1 MQNYCLGTN
10 YKDKQKIT
18 YFLISCKFRSVIFLV
33 LLCVFSI
40 FTFILLSILHSD
52 TIFVLMTTG
61 QRQIKRDKK
70 LFCGTKKITGHIVF
84 MSPCHRPDKGT
95 SMWYMRLFCHTT
107 VSWSK
112 QGTKP
117 SIFGFEWLPV
127 NTVLPLLSLQ
137 SLEVKIRLNYPFF
150 YFGQEIIPDVFF
162 FTSMWR
168 LISPARR
175 HLHNWKIEG

>member
-1 MQNYCLGTN
+1 MRFLNFYFYFTIDPSFGHHLCFDDYRTATN
-10 YKDKQKIT
+10 K
-18 YFLISCKFRSVIFLV
+18 
-33 LLCVFSI
+33 
-40 FTFILLSILHSD
+40 
-52 TIFVLMTTG
+52 TG
-61 QRQIKRDKK
+61 QKTILRDKK
-70 LFCGTKKITGHIVF
+70 DITGHIVS